1 MKFSKRIWLQYWKA
15 ILPLGRGTALL
26 KETFTH
32 LLFSYSPL
40 TWYRWASL
48 WERQWSHLRAWAE
61 RCWHSPA
68 TCSWEKLQAFG
79 WYWSLFYIFDLVWQI
94 WRVDIQILL
103 PIFWYLILKDRY
115 MCSLYFYL
123 QLCFLYSAWK
133 SMGPMSGWGYSS
145 LCVFN
150 DNITV
155 SWFWGKCYTAELNR
169 FSVTTDICATARLGS
184 HGLGKLRSQK

>member
-68 TCSWEKLQAFG
+68 TCSWRKAAGFWLVLITFLHIRFG
-79 WYWSLFYIFDLVWQI
+79 MTDLKSWYSNSAAYFLVSYSK
-94 WRVDIQILL
+94 R
-103 PIFWYLILKDRY
+103 
-115 MCSLYFYL
+115 SLYV
-123 QLCFLYSAWK
+123 QLIFLPTIMFSLLSLKINGTNVWVRIFL
-133 SMGPMSGWGYSS
+133 S
-145 LCVFN
+145 LCLQ
-150 DNITV
+150 
-155 SWFWGKCYTAELNR
+155 W
-169 FSVTTDICATARLGS
+169 
-184 HGLGKLRSQK
+184 